1 MLQDKDIP
9 VLDDER
15 LSEETASNARD
26 DATGASEA
34 RTLTS
39 QINELIEDVRVLA
52 RAETEYYR
60 TKLSVNL
67 AATKR
72 VLLLFGVAVVTGI
85 MAIIALILGLLL
97 VLSQYVGPL
106 AATGIIVGLT
116 LLVASVTMGMAIK
129 RAKKLPLDE
138 NNS

>member
-97 VLSQYVGPL
+97 VLSQHVGPL

>member
-34 RTLTS
+34 KTLTS

-97 VLSQYVGPL
+97 VLSQHVGPL

>member
-26 DATGASEA
+26 DATGASQA

>member
-26 DATGASEA
+26 DATGASQA

-85 MAIIALILGLLL
+85 MAVIALILGLLL
-97 VLSQYVGPL
+97 VLSQHVGPL

-116 LLVASVTMGMAIK
+116 LLVAAVTMGMAIK
-129 RAKKLPLDE
+129 RAKQLPLDE

>member
-26 DATGASEA
+26 DATGASQA

-39 QINELIEDVRVLA
+39 QINELIEDVWVLA

-85 MAIIALILGLLL
+85 MAVIALILGLLL
-97 VLSQYVGPL
+97 VLSQHVGPL
-106 AATGIIVGLT
+106 AATGIIIGLT
-116 LLVASVTMGMAIK
+116 LLVAAVTMGMAIK